1 MKVICKEKK
10 YPSDEWVLTID
21 KEYLV
26 LEILIIK
33 GISKYRIIPDDE
45 GMPISSNADQFN
57 ISDNRMYSDWI
68 TYFNNKRNE
77 LWIAPARWLD
87 EKAWKYS
94 FWEDLCG
101 DDDVK
106 AKQVFSEEVEKMSI
120 EDKMDNTEKL
130 GNDKLN
136 LFLKLIVTN
145 LKENAFLAKKEYLN
159 EQQKEKKI
167 FNNGVLIGYYYFIEL
182 LKKQANA
189 CGFSL
194 NDLDLNDIDPND
206 FLL

>member
-87 EKAWKYS
+87 EKA
-94 FWEDLCG
+94 
-101 DDDVK
+101 
-106 AKQVFSEEVEKMSI
+106 
-120 EDKMDNTEKL
+120 
-130 GNDKLN
+130 
-136 LFLKLIVTN
+136 
-145 LKENAFLAKKEYLN
+145 
-159 EQQKEKKI
+159 
-167 FNNGVLIGYYYFIEL
+167 
-182 LKKQANA
+182 
-189 CGFSL
+189 
-194 NDLDLNDIDPND
+194 
-206 FLL
+206 